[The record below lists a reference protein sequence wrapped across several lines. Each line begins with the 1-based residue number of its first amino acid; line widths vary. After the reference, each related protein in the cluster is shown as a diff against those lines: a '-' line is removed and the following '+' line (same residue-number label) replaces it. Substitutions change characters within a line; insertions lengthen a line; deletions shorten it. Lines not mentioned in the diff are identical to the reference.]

1 MKTQPRCPLV
11 ARVINFKKSGG
22 ATSVQT
28 SVIESIFKEAIHM
41 NQLGNKYLLP
51 IEGIIFNR
59 KTSVMHIFYPEKISL
74 YEYLHESDIPV
85 SGNDKHMIAK

>member
-1 MKTQPRCPLV
+1 
-11 ARVINFKKSGG
+11 
-22 ATSVQT
+22 
-28 SVIESIFKEAIHM
+28 M